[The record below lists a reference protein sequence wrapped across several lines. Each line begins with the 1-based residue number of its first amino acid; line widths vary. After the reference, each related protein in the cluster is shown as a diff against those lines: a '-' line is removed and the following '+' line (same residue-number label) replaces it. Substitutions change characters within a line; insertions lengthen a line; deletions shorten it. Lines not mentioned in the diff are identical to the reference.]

1 MHLCAKYRTCES
13 PESEEGTKITHGCLK
28 LVSAQLLYTL
38 FLIIVT
44 APTSTPAIE
53 GLSLF
58 LF

>member
-1 MHLCAKYRTCES
+1 MCES

-28 LVSAQLLYTL
+28 LVSAQLLYAL

-44 APTSTPAIE
+44 APTGTAAIE

>member
-1 MHLCAKYRTCES
+1 MHLSAKYRTCES
-13 PESEEGTKITHGCLK
+13 PESKEGTKITHGYLK

-38 FLIIVT
+38 VLIIVT
-44 APTSTPAIE
+44 ARTRTAAIE